1 MKPRIRISFSGG
13 RSSALMT
20 KLVHDRLGQTHDI
33 LTTFANT
40 GCEHAATLDFVRRCD
55 EEWGWGVVWL
65 EAVVNPEVGMG
76 ITSKVVNYETVA
88 REGEPFKAAIAKYGL
103 PNPTNP
109 WCTDRLKADAMDHH
123 CHHVH
128 GWARRVKKFSTD
140 DGQPTAF
147 CTAILPGYQTA
158 IGIRWDEA
166 DRINKNY
173 LADGIIYPLI
183 EAKLTRQDVLLF
195 WKKQPFDLDLPE
207 HLGNCTWC
215 WKKSLRKHLTLA
227 VEAPE
232 VYEFPARM
240 EREYGHIKAE
250 GYAAAGPDGRR
261 HFFRGHLDT
270 TDIIEMAKYPFEPFR
285 EKPIGQMNLFD
296 PLDTFDPFL
305 DVGGGC
311 GDSCEAWSD
320 DT

>member
-40 GCEHAATLDFVRRCD
+40 GQEHAATLEFVRRC
-55 EEWGWGVVWL
+55 EAEWNWGTVWL
-65 EAVVNPEVGMG
+65 EAVVSPLKGEG
-76 ITSKVVNYETVA
+76 ITSRVVSYETAA

-103 PNPTNP
+103 PNQTNP

-128 GWARRVKKFSTD
+128 GWKRGS
-140 DGQPTAF
+140 
-147 CTAILPGYQTA
+147 YQTA
-158 IGIRWDEA
+158 IGIRWDEG
-166 DRINKNY
+166 DRMNKNHREE
-173 LADGIIYPLI
+173 GIIYPLI
-183 EAKLTRQDVLLF
+183 EARMTKLDVRMW
-195 WKKQPFDLDLPE
+195 WKQQPFDLELPE

-227 VEAPE
+227 VEHPE

-240 EREYGHIKAE
+240 EREYGHVKAE

-270 TDIIEMAKYPFEPFR
+270 TDIIEMAKQPFEPFR

-305 DVGGGC
+305 DTGAAC
-311 GDSCEAWSD
+311 GEGACEAWSD
-320 DT
+320 QA